1 MALLNMKRM
10 LRSWE
15 KLTDS
20 RRKSLL
26 SDYRIDFITNEKS
39 EIYIID
45 EKTMSGFQIDHNLS
59 ITVILSGVDYFQYYR
74 TNDSRVTMETEL
86 KRVFDNLVRKE
97 AINKDRM
104 YNVIMFLEDVATLD
118 RVGN

>member
-1 MALLNMKRM
+1 MLNMKRV

-15 KLTDS
+15 RLTDS
-20 RRKSLL
+20 RRSNLL
-26 SDYRIDFITNEKS
+26 RDYSIDFITNSNS

-45 EKTMSGFQIDHNLS
+45 EKTMSGFQIDRDLS

-74 TNDSRVTMETEL
+74 TNDSHVTMETDL
-86 KRVFDNLVRKE
+86 NRVYDHIVRKE
-97 AINKDRM
+97 QINKDRM
-104 YNVIMFLEDVATLD
+104 FNVRLFLEDVATLD